1 MNQSILKDSGLEKV
15 SSILN
20 AKLFYAKE
28 LCDNLIN
35 TSSIHPNTNN
45 IISTQSVI
53 TSLRN
58 LNKEDT
64 SELNNLFETFA
75 KCESEAKFFFEEK
88 KSLDSLEKD
97 TFGQLIF
104 QNEYFKTLNFIPFLV
119 LGISYL
125 KIFFVPIISV
135 IFPILAYFLP
145 YLIIKYIWGMPIT
158 YDMYTQIMGKM
169 WSFSFDMSPQKLL
182 QNCLTL
188 FTLGQ
193 SIYQPIQ
200 NALHLYT
207 IHSNIY
213 NLGLT
218 IYNYKKCVDN
228 FKSLLERNKI
238 KFTIFNSL
246 EDLPDFNDTHR
257 CFVEILEQ
265 PSRLFLV
272 SKDLAKLEI
281 FWKIAQNR
289 DFQKTELF
297 SSETPYFS
305 SNYIVDINLKNESRV
320 PSSIL
325 IDNNSNHFLLSG
337 PNGGGKSSFLRG
349 VLQTILL
356 SQTFGYSI
364 GKSVKMS
371 PFDYIFSGLH
381 IVDNPGA
388 QSLFEKE
395 IIFARDVL
403 YHNNPKFKAFVVFD
417 EIFHSTNPPDGIK
430 TSQRF
435 LNTLWSFNHMCSI
448 ISTHVFDIIE
458 QSPNEIIKI
467 CVNAKKKD
475 GILVYDYCISEGI
488 CKESSVEQIWKK
500 EWNSVPD
507 AV

>member
-1 MNQSILKDSGLEKV
+1 MNQSILKDSGLEMV
-15 SSILN
+15 NVILDT
-20 AKLFYAKE
+20 KLFYSKE
-28 LCDNLIN
+28 LCNNLIN
-35 TSSIHPNTNN
+35 SSSIVPKKSIIFNN
-45 IISTQSVI
+45 QNII

-58 LNKEDT
+58 LNDNDKN
-64 SELNNLFETFA
+64 ELNNLFDTFSN
-75 KCESEAKFFFEEK
+75 CEHDANFFFEEK

-119 LGISYL
+119 LAISYL
-125 KIFFVPIISV
+125 KIFFVPIVSV
-135 IFPILAYFLP
+135 VFPIIAYFLP
-145 YLIIKYIWGMPIT
+145 YLLIKYIWRMPIT
-158 YDMYTQIMGKM
+158 YNMYTEIMGKM
-169 WSFSFDMSPQKLL
+169 WNFSWDMSPQKML
-182 QNCLTL
+182 QNG
-188 FTLGQ
+188 FTIFTIAQ
-193 SIYQPIQ
+193 SMYQPIQ
-200 NALHLYT
+200 NALHLHT
-207 IHSNIY
+207 IHSNIKK
-213 NLGLT
+213 LGVT
-218 IYNYKKCVDN
+218 IYKYKTCIDEFRN
-228 FKSLLERNKI
+228 LLERNNI
-238 KFTIFNSL
+238 KFNICKSL
-246 EDLPDFNDTHR
+246 EDLPELNDTHR

-265 PSRLFLV
+265 PSRLYLV

-281 FWKIAQNR
+281 FWKIAQNKE
-289 DFQKTELF
+289 FQKTKLYN
-297 SSETPYFS
+297 SETPYFKS
-305 SNYIVDINLKNESRV
+305 DYIVDINLKNELRV
-320 PSSIL
+320 PSSIT
-325 IDNNSNHFLLSG
+325 IDSDSNHYLLSG

-364 GKSVKMS
+364 GKNVHMS

-435 LNTLWSFNHMCSI
+435 LNTLWSYKHMCSI

-458 QSPNEIIKI
+458 ESPKEIKKI
-467 CVNAKKKD
+467 CVNAKKNGD
-475 GILVYDYCISEGI
+475 TLIYDYCISEGI
-488 CKESSVEQIWKK
+488 CKESSVQQIWKK
-500 EWNSVPD
+500 EWH